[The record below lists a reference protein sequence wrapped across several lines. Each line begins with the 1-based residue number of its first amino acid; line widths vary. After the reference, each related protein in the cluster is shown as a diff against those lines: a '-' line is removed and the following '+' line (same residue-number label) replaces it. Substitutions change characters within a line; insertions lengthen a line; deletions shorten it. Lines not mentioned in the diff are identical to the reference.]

1 MKSGQSP
8 TLPTRTRSQAEGP
21 APTHHSVLDQPLQSQ
36 RRSRERRELPRPLRE
51 GDRDGNKRCL
61 RERISGR
68 RWAALDQQCRRRWT
82 SSAGSSAR
90 TRAALQQGV
99 CGCIRCLCNDFSCF
113 LQYPPSCTSSL
124 PFMLLFALWFL
135 GHCTSLPIWQH

>member
-68 RWAALDQQCRRRWT
+68 RWTSSAGGAGQHWT
-82 SSAGSSAR
+82 SSAGGAGPAV
-90 TRAALQQGV
+90 RAALPGP
-99 CGCIRCLCNDFSCF
+99 GLLCNRVSVGAFDAFVMISVVFFSILPLAPVPF
-113 LQYPPSCTSSL
+113 HSCCSL
-124 PFMLLFALWFL
+124 LY
-135 GHCTSLPIWQH
+135 GS